1 MTLINL
7 EQKKM
12 SQSSIVPT
20 IQTLTKTPTG
30 HQYCNMS
37 DVGEVESFLHND
49 GLRVNSKI
57 TFMRQIIRSMMTTQ
71 HKFRIKG
78 SFCLLLRGLII
89 DSRPVGDCDI
99 AFYHPMAMN
108 TALNFGAL

>member
-12 SQSSIVPT
+12 IQSSIVPT

-37 DVGEVESFLHND
+37 DVCEVESFLHND
-49 GLRVNSKI
+49 GLRVNSKNYVYA
-57 TFMRQIIRSMMTTQ
+57 T
-71 HKFRIKG
+71 
-78 SFCLLLRGLII
+78 
-89 DSRPVGDCDI
+89 D
-99 AFYHPMAMN
+99 N
-108 TALNFGAL
+108 TLYDDHST